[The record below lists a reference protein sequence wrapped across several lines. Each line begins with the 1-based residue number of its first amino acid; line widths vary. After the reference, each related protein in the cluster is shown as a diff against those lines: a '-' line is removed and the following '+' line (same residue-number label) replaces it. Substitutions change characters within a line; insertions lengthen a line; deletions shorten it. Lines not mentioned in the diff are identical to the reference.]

1 MELKNIISETL
12 NEIEKMAKTIDNGFN
27 TAQKTPSFFKTPPH
41 LQNTPNPKNAN
52 APLESKNAAKIETQE
67 KITEEKEEELKEI
80 ITEEIVQEK
89 ITEEKEEELK
99 EIITEEIVQEKITEE
114 KEEESKEIITEE
126 ITPKTPT
133 QETPTQVLIP
143 NERVFLKGLLE
154 RTLVL
159 FKGMQ
164 ALEEKEVLKRL
175 DLVARFLQYQLSV
188 LEKRLE
194 SLERENTE

>member
-12 NEIEKMAKTIDNGFN
+12 NEIEKMAKTIDDGFN
-27 TAQKTPSFFKTPPH
+27 MVQKTPSFFKTPPH

-52 APLESKNAAKIETQE
+52 APLEPKNAAKIETQE

-80 ITEEIVQEK
+80 IT
-89 ITEEKEEELK
+89 K
-99 EIITEEIVQEKITEE
+99 EITQ
-114 KEEESKEIITEE
+114 
-126 ITPKTPT
+126 KTPT
-133 QETPTQVLIP
+133 QALIP

-164 ALEEKEVLKRL
+164 ALEEKEALKRL
-175 DLVARFLQYQLSV
+175 DLVARFLQYQLSA

>member
-1 MELKNIISETL
+1 MAGRMELKNIISETL

-27 TAQKTPSFFKTPPH
+27 TVQKTPSFFKTPPH

-52 APLESKNAAKIETQE
+52 APLEPKNAAKIET
-67 KITEEKEEELKEI
+67 
-80 ITEEIVQEK
+80 
-89 ITEEKEEELK
+89 
-99 EIITEEIVQEKITEE
+99 QEKITEE

-126 ITPKTPT
+126 ITQENPT
-133 QETPTQVLIP
+133 QENPTQALIP
-143 NERVFLKGLLE
+143 NEQVFLKGLLE

-164 ALEEKEVLKRL
+164 ALEEKEALKRL
-175 DLVARFLQYQLSV
+175 DLVARFLQYQLSA

>member
-1 MELKNIISETL
+1 MAGRMELKNIISETL

-52 APLESKNAAKIETQE
+52 APLEPKNAAKIETQE

-80 ITEEIVQEK
+80 ITEEI
-89 ITEEKEEELK
+89 
-99 EIITEEIVQEKITEE
+99 
-114 KEEESKEIITEE
+114 
-126 ITPKTPT
+126 TPK
-133 QETPTQVLIP
+133 TPTQVLIP

-164 ALEEKEVLKRL
+164 ALEEKEALKRL
-175 DLVARFLQYQLSV
+175 DLVERFLQYQLSA

>member
-1 MELKNIISETL
+1 MAGRMELKNIISETL

-52 APLESKNAAKIETQE
+52 TPLEPKNAAKIETQE
-67 KITEEKEEELKEI
+67 KITEEKEEKL
-80 ITEEIVQEK
+80 
-89 ITEEKEEELK
+89 
-99 EIITEEIVQEKITEE
+99 
-114 KEEESKEIITEE
+114 KEIITEE

-133 QETPTQVLIP
+133 QENPTQVLIP

-164 ALEEKEVLKRL
+164 ALEEKEALKRL
-175 DLVARFLQYQLSV
+175 DLVARFLQYQLSA

>member
-12 NEIEKMAKTIDNGFN
+12 SEIEKMAKTIDDGFN

-41 LQNTPNPKNAN
+41 LQNTLNPKNAN
-52 APLESKNAAKIETQE
+52 APLEPKNVAKIETQE
-67 KITEEKEEELKEI
+67 KITKEKEEELKEI
-80 ITEEIVQEK
+80 ITEEI
-89 ITEEKEEELK
+89 
-99 EIITEEIVQEKITEE
+99 
-114 KEEESKEIITEE
+114 
-126 ITPKTPT
+126 TPK
-133 QETPTQVLIP
+133 TPTQVLIP

-164 ALEEKEVLKRL
+164 ALEEKEALKRL
-175 DLVARFLQYQLSV
+175 NLVARFLQYQLSV

>member
-12 NEIEKMAKTIDNGFN
+12 SEIEKMAKTIDNGFN

-52 APLESKNAAKIETQE
+52 TPLEPKNAAKIETQE
-67 KITEEKEEELKEI
+67 KITEEN
-80 ITEEIVQEK
+80 
-89 ITEEKEEELK
+89 TEEKEEEK
-99 EIITEEIVQEKITEE
+99 KIITEEIAQ
-114 KEEESKEIITEE
+114 
-126 ITPKTPT
+126 KTPT
-133 QETPTQVLIP
+133 QETPTQAPIP

-164 ALEEKEVLKRL
+164 ALEEKEALKRL

>member
-12 NEIEKMAKTIDNGFN
+12 NEIEKMAKTIDNNFDA
-27 TAQKTPSFFKTPPH
+27 AQKTPSFFKTPPN

-52 APLESKNAAKIETQE
+52 TPLESKNAAKIETQE
-67 KITEEKEEELKEI
+67 KITEEKEEA
-80 ITEEIVQEK
+80 Q
-89 ITEEKEEELK
+89 
-99 EIITEEIVQEKITEE
+99 
-114 KEEESKEIITEE
+114 EIITEE
-126 ITPKTPT
+126 ITPQTPK
-133 QETPTQVLIP
+133 QAPIS
-143 NERVFLKGLLE
+143 NERVFLKSLLE

-159 FKGMQ
+159 FQGMQ
-164 ALEEKEVLKRL
+164 ALEEKEAMKRL

>member
-52 APLESKNAAKIETQE
+52 APLEPKNAAKIETQE

-80 ITEEIVQEK
+80 ITEEI
-89 ITEEKEEELK
+89 
-99 EIITEEIVQEKITEE
+99 
-114 KEEESKEIITEE
+114 
-126 ITPKTPT
+126 TPKTPT
-133 QETPTQVLIP
+133 QENPTQALIP

-164 ALEEKEVLKRL
+164 ALEEKEALKRL
-175 DLVARFLQYQLSV
+175 DLVERFLQYQLSA

>member
-1 MELKNIISETL
+1 MAGRMELKNIISETL
-12 NEIEKMAKTIDNGFN
+12 NEIEKMAKTIDDGFN

-52 APLESKNAAKIETQE
+52 APLEPKNATKIETQE

-80 ITEEIVQEK
+80 ITEEI
-89 ITEEKEEELK
+89 
-99 EIITEEIVQEKITEE
+99 
-114 KEEESKEIITEE
+114 
-126 ITPKTPT
+126 TPKTPT
-133 QETPTQVLIP
+133 QETPTQALIP

-164 ALEEKEVLKRL
+164 ALEEKEAMKRL
-175 DLVARFLQYQLSV
+175 DLVERFLQYQLSV

-194 SLERENTE
+194 SLEQENTE

>member
-12 NEIEKMAKTIDNGFN
+12 NEIEKMAQTIDDGV
-27 TAQKTPSFFKTPPH
+27 AQKTPSFFKTPSH

-52 APLESKNAAKIETQE
+52 TPLESKNAAKIETQE
-67 KITEEKEEELKEI
+67 KITEEKEEEALEI
-80 ITEEIVQEK
+80 ITEETVQEN
-89 ITEEKEEELK
+89 
-99 EIITEEIVQEKITEE
+99 
-114 KEEESKEIITEE
+114 
-126 ITPKTPT
+126 PT
-133 QETPTQVLIP
+133 QTRIS
-143 NERVFLKGLLE
+143 NERVFLKNLLE

-164 ALEEKEVLKRL
+164 ALEEKEALKRL
-175 DLVARFLQYQLSV
+175 DLVARFLQYQLSA

>member
-1 MELKNIISETL
+1 MAGRMELKNIISETL
-12 NEIEKMAKTIDNGFN
+12 NEIEKMAKTIDNNFDA
-27 TAQKTPSFFKTPPH
+27 TQKTPSFFKTPPN

-52 APLESKNAAKIETQE
+52 TPLEPKNAAKIETQE
-67 KITEEKEEELKEI
+67 KITEEN
-80 ITEEIVQEK
+80 
-89 ITEEKEEELK
+89 TEEKEEETP
-99 EIITEEIVQEKITEE
+99 EIIIEEIA
-114 KEEESKEIITEE
+114 
-126 ITPKTPT
+126 

-159 FKGMQ
+159 FQGMQ
-164 ALEEKEVLKRL
+164 ALEEKEALKRL

>member
-12 NEIEKMAKTIDNGFN
+12 NEIEKMAQTIDDGV
-27 TAQKTPSFFKTPPH
+27 AQKTPSFFKTPPN

-52 APLESKNAAKIETQE
+52 TPLEPKNAAKIETQE
-67 KITEEKEEELKEI
+67 KITEEN
-80 ITEEIVQEK
+80 
-89 ITEEKEEELK
+89 TEEKEEEVP
-99 EIITEEIVQEKITEE
+99 EIIIEETA
-114 KEEESKEIITEE
+114 
-126 ITPKTPT
+126 
-133 QETPTQVLIP
+133 QETPTQAPIP
-143 NERVFLKGLLE
+143 NERVFLKNLLE

-164 ALEEKEVLKRL
+164 ALEEKEAMKRL
-175 DLVARFLQYQLSV
+175 DLVARFLQYQLSA

>member
-12 NEIEKMAKTIDNGFN
+12 NEIEKMAQTIDDGV
-27 TAQKTPSFFKTPPH
+27 AQKTPSFFKTPPN

-52 APLESKNAAKIETQE
+52 APLEPKNAAKIETQE
-67 KITEEKEEELKEI
+67 KITEEKEEEALEI
-80 ITEEIVQEK
+80 IIEE
-89 ITEEKEEELK
+89 TA
-99 EIITEEIVQEKITEE
+99 
-114 KEEESKEIITEE
+114 
-126 ITPKTPT
+126 PKNPT
-133 QETPTQVLIP
+133 QARIS
-143 NERVFLKGLLE
+143 NERVFLKNLLE

-164 ALEEKEVLKRL
+164 ALEEKEALKRL

>member
-12 NEIEKMAKTIDNGFN
+12 NEIEKMAQTIDDGFN
-27 TAQKTPSFFKTPPH
+27 TAQKTPSFFKTPPN

-52 APLESKNAAKIETQE
+52 TPLESKNATKIETQE
-67 KITEEKEEELKEI
+67 KITEEKEEEAKEI
-80 ITEEIVQEK
+80 ITEEIA
-89 ITEEKEEELK
+89 
-99 EIITEEIVQEKITEE
+99 
-114 KEEESKEIITEE
+114 
-126 ITPKTPT
+126 
-133 QETPTQVLIP
+133 QETPTQALIP

-159 FKGMQ
+159 FKGIQ
-164 ALEEKEVLKRL
+164 ALEEKEALKRL
-175 DLVARFLQYQLSV
+175 DLVVRFLQYQLSA

>member
-12 NEIEKMAKTIDNGFN
+12 NEIEKMAKTIDDGFDR
-27 TAQKTPSFFKTPPH
+27 AQKTPSFFKTPPH

-52 APLESKNAAKIETQE
+52 APLEPKNAAKIET
-67 KITEEKEEELKEI
+67 
-80 ITEEIVQEK
+80 
-89 ITEEKEEELK
+89 
-99 EIITEEIVQEKITEE
+99 QEKITEE

-126 ITPKTPT
+126 ITQETTMQENPT
-133 QETPTQVLIP
+133 QALIP

-164 ALEEKEVLKRL
+164 ALEEKEALKRL
-175 DLVARFLQYQLSV
+175 DLVARFLQYQLSA

>member
-12 NEIEKMAKTIDNGFN
+12 NEIEKMAKTIDDGFN
-27 TAQKTPSFFKTPPH
+27 TVQKTPSFFKTPPH

-52 APLESKNAAKIETQE
+52 APLEPKNAAKIETQE

-80 ITEEIVQEK
+80 ITEEITQE
-89 ITEEKEEELK
+89 
-99 EIITEEIVQEKITEE
+99 
-114 KEEESKEIITEE
+114 
-126 ITPKTPT
+126 TPT

-164 ALEEKEVLKRL
+164 ALEEKEALKRL
-175 DLVARFLQYQLSV
+175 DLVARFLQYQLSA

>member
-1 MELKNIISETL
+1 MASRMELKNIISETL
-12 NEIEKMAKTIDNGFN
+12 NEIEKMAKTIDDGFN
-27 TAQKTPSFFKTPPH
+27 TTQKTPSFFKTPPH

-67 KITEEKEEELKEI
+67 KITEEKEEE
-80 ITEEIVQEK
+80 
-89 ITEEKEEELK
+89 
-99 EIITEEIVQEKITEE
+99 
-114 KEEESKEIITEE
+114 SKEIITEE
-126 ITPKTPT
+126 ITPKNPT
-133 QETPTQVLIP
+133 QENPTQVLIS

-164 ALEEKEVLKRL
+164 ALEAKEALKRL
-175 DLVARFLQYQLSV
+175 DLVARFLQYQLSA

>member
-12 NEIEKMAKTIDNGFN
+12 NEIEKMAKTIDDGFN
-27 TAQKTPSFFKTPPH
+27 TVQKTPSFFKTPPN
-41 LQNTPNPKNAN
+41 LQNTPNPKNTN
-52 APLESKNAAKIETQE
+52 TPLEPKNAAKIETQE
-67 KITEEKEEELKEI
+67 KITEE
-80 ITEEIVQEK
+80 ITEEN
-89 ITEEKEEELK
+89 TEEKEEEVP
-99 EIITEEIVQEKITEE
+99 EIIIEEIA
-114 KEEESKEIITEE
+114 
-126 ITPKTPT
+126 
-133 QETPTQVLIP
+133 QETPAQVLIP

-159 FKGMQ
+159 FKGIQ
-164 ALEEKEVLKRL
+164 ALEEKEAMKRL